1 MGKNIS
7 KGFEKAPQRSLFK
20 ALGITDSELDKPLIA
35 IVCAQSDIVPGHTQL
50 NTIAE
55 AVKAGV
61 YAAGG
66 TPLWCLVS
74 AFATASRWDISE

>member
-35 IVCAQSDIVPGHTQL
+35 IVCAQAISCRDIPA

-55 AVKAGV
+55 A
-61 YAAGG
+61 
-66 TPLWCLVS
+66 
-74 AFATASRWDISE
+74 